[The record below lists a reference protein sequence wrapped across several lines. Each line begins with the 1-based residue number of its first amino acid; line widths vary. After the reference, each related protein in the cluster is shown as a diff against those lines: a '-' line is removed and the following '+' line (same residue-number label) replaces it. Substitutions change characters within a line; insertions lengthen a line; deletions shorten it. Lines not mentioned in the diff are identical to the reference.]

1 MSVLISYFFEIW
13 NFSFARKIWT
23 YIFYIHYKFFR
34 QHWMS
39 HMLSKNASF
48 GYLILVAIDIVSNV
62 LHETDLVRCR
72 TCQKT
77 AEPLSTPDCH
87 QPPRV
92 RPRRVIELGSGL
104 FQANTRRAFRS
115 PSWIQSWIRAE
126 IFRQDR
132 EQNIFIK
139 EESDDD

>member
-1 MSVLISYFFEIW
+1 
-13 NFSFARKIWT
+13 
-23 YIFYIHYKFFR
+23 
-34 QHWMS
+34 MS
-39 HMLSKNASF
+39 HVLSKNASF

-115 PSWIQSWIRAE
+115 PSFWIQSWIHTE

-132 EQNIFIK
+132 E
-139 EESDDD
+139 

>member
-1 MSVLISYFFEIW
+1 MG
-13 NFSFARKIWT
+13 
-23 YIFYIHYKFFR
+23 IFYIHYKFFR
-34 QHWMS
+34 QYWMS
-39 HMLSKNASF
+39 HVLSKNASF

-115 PSWIQSWIRAE
+115 PSWIQSWIRGNFPTRSRAKY
-126 IFRQDR
+126 IY
-132 EQNIFIK
+132 
-139 EESDDD
+139 